1 MLMRY
6 HASMSNRISIPT
18 WVIYLAFA
26 FALTDFVGGLCLGI
40 KIGFAK
46 GQQVAAE
53 RK

>member
-1 MLMRY
+1 
-6 HASMSNRISIPT
+6 MSNRTSIPT
-18 WVIYLAFA
+18 WVLYLAFA
-26 FALTDFVGGLCLGI
+26 LALADFTVGLCLGI